1 MALSPLGMLLVIATI
16 LLPFNIVVAKEFV
29 VGDDHGWTIG
39 FDYAAWAADK
49 TFQVGDLLGK
59 FNSSNYFIV
68 CSLLLIS
75 FKNLNVKF

>member
-1 MALSPLGMLLVIATI
+1 MALSPLSMLVVIATI
-16 LLPFNIVVAKEFV
+16 FLPSVAVAKEFV
-29 VGDDHGWTIG
+29 VGDGHGWTIG

-49 TFQVGDLLGK
+49 TFQVGDVLGK